1 MKVKARIPVPSIAT
15 SGRWKKGEDGE
26 WRFDLDDPPNNNDEA
41 NQTTGLTDADVCASD
56 EDNESHFN
64 DQKTINNN
72 KTDSFNPITTTTTMN
87 KNETENIIPDN
98 KQSSKQSKQ
107 TMSSSLDVDSNE
119 YQSKSNQTQNNVV
132 EQKPPI
138 HLVLRMRDEKK
149 ELQDIKFDFLPN
161 KDTVDEISHELVNA
175 KLIDAIDMIAVS
187 ANLTKLL
194 ENNSVS
200 PITFQLV
207 IKIIIFFVLI

>member
-41 NQTTGLTDADVCASD
+41 NQTTGLTDTDVCASD

-72 KTDSFNPITTTTTMN
+72 KTDSCNPITKTTTMN

-207 IKIIIFFVLI
+207 IKIIIFFVLL